1 VEKKLKRILK
11 TLKINESMI
20 STIMGGV
27 VILVVGTLMINYFK
41 SINRANQDLSS
52 GENIEATQ
60 IIEGE
65 KPENLPVTYIV
76 EEGDNLWSVAEEF
89 YKSGYNFV
97 DIVAANQITDANKI
111 EVGTELTIPQVEV
124 RKITVIEQEVTE
136 AVITIE
142 SDSYTTV
149 AGDHLWGIAVRA
161 YGDGYA
167 WTQIYEANKEAI
179 GANPGLIAKGMILSI
194 PR

>member
-1 VEKKLKRILK
+1 MEKKLKRILK
-11 TLKINESMI
+11 TLKINESLI

-27 VILVVGTLMINYFK
+27 VIIVVGTLMINYFK
-41 SINRANQDLSS
+41 SINRVNQDLGS
-52 GENIEATQ
+52 GENIETTQ

-97 DIVAANQITDANKI
+97 DIVAANQIADANEI
-111 EVGTELTIPQVEV
+111 EIGMELTIPQVEV
-124 RKITVIEQEVTE
+124 KKITVVEQEVTE

-142 SDSYTTV
+142 GDSYTTV
-149 AGDHLWGIAVRA
+149 GGDHLWGIAVRA

-179 GANPGLIAKGMILSI
+179 GVNPGLIAKGMILSI

>member
-1 VEKKLKRILK
+1 MEKKLKEILK
-11 TLKINESMI
+11 TLKINESLI

-27 VILVVGTLMINYFK
+27 VIVVVGTLMINYFK
-41 SINRANQDLSS
+41 SINKMEDIGS
-52 GENIEATQ
+52 GVGTELTQ
-60 IIEGE
+60 IVEGE

-76 EEGDNLWSVAEEF
+76 ERGDNLWSIAEKF

-97 DIVAANQITDANKI
+97 DIVDANQIIDANQI

-124 RKITVIEQEVTE
+124 RKITVAEQELNE
-136 AVITIE
+136 AVITIDG
-142 SDSYTTV
+142 DSYTTV
-149 AGDHLWGIAVRA
+149 EGDYLWSIAVRA

-167 WTQIYEANKEAI
+167 WTQIYEANHEAI
-179 GANPGLIAKGMILSI
+179 GANPSLIAKGMILSI

>member
-1 VEKKLKRILK
+1 
-11 TLKINESMI
+11 MI

-27 VILVVGTLMINYFK
+27 VIIVVGTLMINYFK
-41 SINRANQDLSS
+41 SINRATQDLSS
-52 GENIEATQ
+52 GENIEVTQ

-76 EEGDNLWSVAEEF
+76 KKGDNLWRIAEEF

-97 DIVAANQITDANKI
+97 DIVAANRIADANQI

-124 RKITVIEQEVTE
+124 RKLTVSTE
-136 AVITIE
+136 INKAVITIE
-142 SDSYTTV
+142 GDSYTTV
-149 AGDHLWGIAVRA
+149 INDSLWNIAVRA

-167 WTQIYEANKEAI
+167 WTKIYEANKTDI
-179 GANPGLIAKGMILSI
+179 GINPSLIAKGMTLAI

>member
-1 VEKKLKRILK
+1 MENKLKRILK
-11 TLKINESMI
+11 TLKINESLI

-27 VILVVGTLMINYFK
+27 VIVVVGVLMINYFK
-41 SINRANQDLSS
+41 SINRVEDIGS
-52 GENIEATQ
+52 GEEIASVQ

-65 KPENLPVTYIV
+65 KPDNLPITYIV
-76 EEGDNLWSVAEEF
+76 EKGDNLWRIAEEF

-97 DIVAANQITDANKI
+97 DIVAANQIADANQI

-124 RKITVIEQEVTE
+124 KKLTVSTE
-136 AVITIE
+136 INKAVITIE
-142 SDSYTTV
+142 GDSYTTV
-149 AGDHLWGIAVRA
+149 INDSLWNIAVRA

-167 WTQIYEANKEAI
+167 WTKIYEANKTDI
-179 GANPGLIAKGMILSI
+179 GINPNLIAKGMTLAI

>member
-1 VEKKLKRILK
+1 MEKKLKRILK
-11 TLKINESMI
+11 TLKINESLI

-27 VILVVGTLMINYFK
+27 VIVIVGTLMINYFK
-41 SINRANQDLSS
+41 SINRATQDLSS
-52 GENIEATQ
+52 GENIEAVQ

-76 EEGDNLWSVAEEF
+76 EKGDNLWSVAEEF

-97 DIVAANQITDANKI
+97 DIVTANQIADANEI
-111 EVGTELTIPQVEV
+111 EVGMELTIPQVEV
-124 RKITVIEQEVTE
+124 RKITVAEQEVTE

-142 SDSYTTV
+142 GDSYTTV
-149 AGDHLWGIAVRA
+149 SGDHLWGIAVRA

-167 WTQIYEANKEAI
+167 WTQIYETNKEAI
-179 GANPGLIAKGMILSI
+179 GVNPSLIAKGMILSI

>member
-1 VEKKLKRILK
+1 
-11 TLKINESMI
+11 MI

>member
-1 VEKKLKRILK
+1 MEKKLKRILK
-11 TLKINESMI
+11 TLKINESLI

-27 VILVVGTLMINYFK
+27 VIVVVGTLMINYFK
-41 SINRANQDLSS
+41 SINRATQDLSS
-52 GENIEATQ
+52 GENIEVVQ
-60 IIEGE
+60 IVEGE
-65 KPENLPVTYIV
+65 RPENLPVTYIV
-76 EEGDNLWSVAEEF
+76 EKGDNLWSVAEEF

-97 DIVAANQITDANKI
+97 DIVTANQIADANEI

-124 RKITVIEQEVTE
+124 RKITVAEQEVTE

-142 SDSYTTV
+142 GDSYTTV
-149 AGDHLWGIAVRA
+149 SGDHLWGIAVRA

-167 WTQIYEANKEAI
+167 WTQIYETNKEAI
-179 GANPGLIAKGMILSI
+179 GVNPSLIAKGMILSI

>member
-1 VEKKLKRILK
+1 MEKKLKRILK
-11 TLKINESMI
+11 TLKMNESLI

-27 VILVVGTLMINYFK
+27 VIVIVGTLMINYFK
-41 SINRANQDLSS
+41 SINRATQDLSS
-52 GENIEATQ
+52 GENIEAVQ

-65 KPENLPVTYIV
+65 KPGNLPVTYIV
-76 EEGDNLWSVAEEF
+76 EKGDNLWSVAEEF

-97 DIVAANQITDANKI
+97 DIVTANQIADANEI
-111 EVGTELTIPQVEV
+111 EVGMELTIPQVEV
-124 RKITVIEQEVTE
+124 RKITVAEQEVTE

-142 SDSYTTV
+142 GDSYTTV
-149 AGDHLWGIAVRA
+149 SGDHLWGIAVRA

-167 WTQIYEANKEAI
+167 WTQIYETNKEAI
-179 GANPGLIAKGMILSI
+179 GVNPSLIAKGMILSI